1 MKIMKNFRFEQQI
14 IEKISEIAQ
23 AEHRR
28 LTNQIE
34 VILLEYI
41 KKVENQKPQTP

>member
-14 IEKISEIAQ
+14 IKKISEIAQ
-23 AEHRR
+23 AEHRS

-34 VILLEYI
+34 VILLDYI
-41 KKVENQKPQTP
+41 KKVENQTPQTP